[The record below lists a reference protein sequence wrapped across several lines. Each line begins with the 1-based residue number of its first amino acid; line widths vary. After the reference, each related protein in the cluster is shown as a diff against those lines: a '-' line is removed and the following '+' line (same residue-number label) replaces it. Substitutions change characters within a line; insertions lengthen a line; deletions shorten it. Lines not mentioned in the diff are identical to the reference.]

1 MIAVQNLSIHFGGE
15 FLFEDVSFALKENDR
30 VGLVGKNGAGKSTL
44 LKILSG
50 IQKPDS
56 GSVILPK
63 DSLIGFLHQDLS
75 KMRGKTVFQE
85 AQSAFNEA
93 LELDKQMHNIE
104 HELTHRTDYE
114 SDSYHELINSIHDI
128 SHRLEIINVATIDKQ
143 IELVLMGLGFIREEF
158 DKPVE
163 TFSGGWQMRI
173 ELAKILLS
181 KPELVLLDEPTN
193 HLDIESIQWLET
205 YLETYPGAIIIVS
218 HDRTFL
224 DNVTKRTIEIVSK
237 KIYDYPAPYSKFVE
251 LRKERID
258 QQRAAQ
264 KNQEKYIQHTE
275 QLIDKFRAKANKA
288 KFAQSL
294 IKKLDKIEEIE
305 VDDEETATIHF
316 YFPKPPRSGKSVVV
330 GRHLSKNYGDK
341 NVLKNIDFTI
351 ERGDKIAFVGKNG
364 EGKSTLSKMI
374 AGIEKY
380 DGELTIGHNVV
391 TGYYAQN
398 QADTLS
404 GENTV
409 FETIDNAAA
418 GEMRSHIR
426 TLLGAFLFGG
436 EAAFKKVKVLSGGEK
451 SRLALCKLL
460 LDPTNLLI
468 LDEPTNHLDMR
479 SKEVLK
485 NALMNYEGT
494 VIVVSHDRDFLKGM
508 TNRVYEFKDH
518 KIKEHIGD
526 IYNYLE
532 AKKIVNL
539 QELERKE
546 TVKQQLKEKEKT
558 NQANNLKV
566 NTDQKKN
573 TEKEINKLKKEIEKA
588 ESEIKTIETE
598 ITKLETEMNSP
609 DFYQSASS
617 NDVFGKYNQL
627 KESHEKKMEEWE
639 QLQEKIE
646 SFSV

>member
-56 GSVILPK
+56 GQVMLPK

-75 KMRGKTVFQE
+75 KMKGKTVFE
-85 AQSAFNEA
+85 ETQSAFNEA
-93 LELDKQMHNIE
+93 LQLDKRLHEIE
-104 HELTHRTDYE
+104 HELTVRTDYE
-114 SDSYHELINSIHDI
+114 SDSYHDLINEIQEI
-128 SHRLEIINVATIDKQ
+128 SHRLEITDVATIDKQ
-143 IELVLMGLGFIREEF
+143 IEVVLTGLGFLREEF
-158 DKPVE
+158 NKPVE

-193 HLDIESIQWLET
+193 HLDIESIQWLEK
-205 YLETYPGAIIIVS
+205 YLETYPGAIILVS

-224 DNVTKRTIEIVSK
+224 DNVSKRTIEIVNK
-237 KIYDYPAPYSKFVE
+237 KVYDYPTSYSKFVE

-258 QQRAAQ
+258 QQKAAQ

-275 QLIDKFRAKANKA
+275 MLIDKFRAKANKA

-305 VDDEETATIHF
+305 VDDEETASIHF
-316 YFPKPPRSGKSVVV
+316 YFPKPQRSGKLVVS
-330 GRHLSKNYGDK
+330 GKHLSKSYDEK
-341 NVLKNIDFTI
+341 IVLNKIDFEI
-351 ERGDKIAFVGKNG
+351 HRGDKIAFVGKNG
-364 EGKSTLSKMI
+364 EGKSTLSKII
-374 AGIEKY
+374 AGLEKY
-380 DGELTIGHNVV
+380 TGEMQLGHNV
-391 TGYYAQN
+391 TLGYYAQN
-398 QADTLS
+398 QAETLS
-404 GENTV
+404 GDDTV
-409 FETIDNAAA
+409 FETIDHVAA

-479 SKEVLK
+479 SKDVLK
-485 NALMNYEGT
+485 NALKNYEGT

-508 TNRVYEFKDH
+508 TNRVFEFKDR
-518 KIKEHIGD
+518 KIKEYIGD
-526 IYNYLE
+526 IYDYLD
-532 AKKIVNL
+532 AKKITSL
-539 QELERKE
+539 AELELSSKAEIKKKE
-546 TVKQQLKEKEKT
+546 EKKPPLAADDKKNKEKE
-558 NQANNLKV
+558 LS
-566 NTDQKKN
+566 
-573 TEKEINKLKKEIEKA
+573 KLKKEIEKIEA
-588 ESEIKTIETE
+588 EISSLEKAIADFEIKMQDAEFYKSNQSAE
-598 ITKLETEMNSP
+598 HLQAYQKSKEKLE
-609 DFYQSASS
+609 Q
-617 NDVFGKYNQL
+617 
-627 KESHEKKMEEWE
+627 KMTEWE
-639 QLQEKIE
+639 EMQDKVEQI
-646 SFSV
+646 

>member
-1 MIAVQNLSIHFGGE
+1 MISVQNLSIHFGGI

-44 LKILSG
+44 MKIMSG
-50 IQKPDS
+50 LQKPDS
-56 GSVILPK
+56 GQVMLPK

-75 KMRGKTVFQE
+75 KMKGKTVFEETQT
-85 AQSAFNEA
+85 AFNEA
-93 LELDKQMHNIE
+93 LQLDKRMHEIE
-104 HELTHRTDYE
+104 HELTVRTDYE
-114 SDSYHELINSIHDI
+114 SDSYHDIINEIQEI

-143 IELVLMGLGFIREEF
+143 IELVLMGLGFMREDF

-205 YLETYPGAIIIVS
+205 YLETYPGAIMIVS

-224 DNVTKRTIEIVSK
+224 DNVTKRTIEIVSQ
-237 KIYDYPAPYSKFVE
+237 KIYDYPANYSTFVE

-264 KNQEKYIQHTE
+264 KNQEKYIEHTE
-275 QLIDKFRAKANKA
+275 KLIDKFRAKANKA

-316 YFPKPPRSGKSVVV
+316 YFPKPQRSGKTVVTGKKV
-330 GRHLSKNYGDK
+330 SKTYDVK
-341 NVLKNIDFTI
+341 LILDEIDFDI
-351 ERGDKIAFVGKNG
+351 QRGDKIAFVGKNG
-364 EGKSTLSKMI
+364 EGKSTLSKII

-380 DGELTIGHNVV
+380 QGELELGHNVHL
-391 TGYYAQN
+391 GYYAQN
-398 QADTLS
+398 QAETLS
-404 GENTV
+404 GDDTV
-409 FETIDNAAA
+409 FDTIDKVAT

-436 EAAFKKVKVLSGGEK
+436 EASFKKVKVLSGGEK
-451 SRLALCKLL
+451 SRLAMCKLL
-460 LDPTNLLI
+460 LEPYNLLV

-479 SKEVLK
+479 SKDVLK
-485 NALMNYEGT
+485 NALNNFEGT
-494 VIVVSHDRDFLKGM
+494 VIVVSHDRDFLKGI
-508 TNRVYEFKDH
+508 TNRVFEFKDK

-526 IYNYLE
+526 IYDYLE
-532 AKKIVNL
+532 AKKISSL
-539 QELERKE
+539 AELELAPKPVKQKKE
-546 TVKQQLKEKEKT
+546 TTTVSPTKENHE
-558 NQANNLKV
+558 
-566 NTDQKKN
+566 DKKN
-573 TEKEINKLKKEIEKA
+573 REREVNRIKKEIEKT
-588 ESEIKTIETE
+588 EKEIAAIETE
-598 ITKLETEMNSP
+598 IVQLEKQMNDPGFYEKPNTTEIFN
-609 DFYQSASS
+609 
-617 NDVFGKYNQL
+617 KYNNL
-627 KESHEKKMEEWE
+627 KESHTQKMSGWESLTE
-639 QLQEKIE
+639 QLETI
-646 SFSV
+646 

>member
-15 FLFEDVSFALKENDR
+15 FLFEDVSFALKEIDR

-50 IQKPDS
+50 IQKPDT
-56 GSVILPK
+56 GNVVLPK

-75 KMRGKTVFQE
+75 KMKGKTVFEETQT
-85 AQSAFNEA
+85 AFNEA
-93 LELDKQMHNIE
+93 LQLDKRLHEIE
-104 HELTHRTDYE
+104 HELTVRTDYE
-114 SDSYHELINSIHDI
+114 SDSYHDLINEIQEI
-128 SHRLEIINVATIDKQ
+128 SHRLEIINVSTIDKQ
-143 IELVLMGLGFIREEF
+143 IELVLTGLGFDREEF
-158 DKPVE
+158 DRPVE

-224 DNVTKRTIEIVSK
+224 DNVTKRTIEIVNK
-237 KIYDYPAPYSKFVE
+237 KVFDYPAAYSKFME

-258 QQRAAQ
+258 QQKAAQ

-275 QLIDKFRAKANKA
+275 MLIDKFRAKANKA

-294 IKKLDKIEEIE
+294 IKKLDKLEEIE
-305 VDDEETATIHF
+305 VDDEETASIHF
-316 YFPKPPRSGKSVVV
+316 YFPKPPRSGKMVVHGKHV
-330 GRHLSKNYGDK
+330 SKSYDTK
-341 NVLKNIDFTI
+341 EVLHNIDFEI
-351 ERGDKIAFVGKNG
+351 HRGDKIAFVGKNG

-380 DGELTIGHNVV
+380 TGELQLGHNVSL
-391 TGYYAQN
+391 GYYAQN

-404 GENTV
+404 GDDTV
-409 FETIDNAAA
+409 FDTIDHAAT

-479 SKEVLK
+479 SKDVLK
-485 NALMNYEGT
+485 NALKNYEGT

-508 TNRVYEFKDH
+508 TNRVFEFKNK
-518 KIKEHIGD
+518 KIKEYIGD
-526 IYNYLE
+526 IYDYLD
-532 AKKIVNL
+532 AKKISSL
-539 QELERKE
+539 AELELNEKP
-546 TVKQQLKEKEKT
+546 VAKKQEQKISVEKSTADEKKNKEKE
-558 NQANNLKV
+558 
-566 NTDQKKN
+566 
-573 TEKEINKLKKEIEKA
+573 LKKLQREIEK
-588 ESEIKTIETE
+588 TETE
-598 ITKLETEMNSP
+598 ITALEKQIAVFELQMQDAAFFSNNNSAETLQAYQKSKDLLAEKMEHWENLQAKLET
-609 DFYQSASS
+609 
-617 NDVFGKYNQL
+617 V
-627 KESHEKKMEEWE
+627 
-639 QLQEKIE
+639 
-646 SFSV
+646 

>member
-1 MIAVQNLSIHFGGE
+1 MISVQNLSIHFGGI

-44 LKILSG
+44 MKIMSG
-50 IQKPDS
+50 LQKPDS
-56 GSVILPK
+56 GQVMLPK

-75 KMRGKTVFQE
+75 KMKGKTVFEETQT
-85 AQSAFNEA
+85 AFNEA
-93 LELDKQMHNIE
+93 LQLDKRMHEIE
-104 HELTHRTDYE
+104 HELTVRTDYE
-114 SDSYHELINSIHDI
+114 SDSYHDIINEIQEI

-143 IELVLMGLGFIREEF
+143 IELVLMGLGFMREDF

-205 YLETYPGAIIIVS
+205 YLETYPGAIMIVS

-224 DNVTKRTIEIVSK
+224 DNVTKRTIEIVSQ
-237 KIYDYPAPYSKFVE
+237 KIYDYPANYSTFVE

-264 KNQEKYIQHTE
+264 KNQEKYIEHTE
-275 QLIDKFRAKANKA
+275 KLIDKFRAKANKA

-316 YFPKPPRSGKSVVV
+316 YFPKPQRSGKTVVTGKKV
-330 GRHLSKNYGDK
+330 SKTYDVK
-341 NVLKNIDFTI
+341 LILDEIDFDI
-351 ERGDKIAFVGKNG
+351 QRGDKIAFVGKNG
-364 EGKSTLSKMI
+364 EGKSTLSKII

-380 DGELTIGHNVV
+380 QGELELGHNVHL
-391 TGYYAQN
+391 GYYAQN
-398 QADTLS
+398 QAETLS
-404 GENTV
+404 GDDTV
-409 FETIDNAAA
+409 FDTIDKVAT

-436 EAAFKKVKVLSGGEK
+436 EASFKKVKVLSGGEK
-451 SRLALCKLL
+451 SRLAMCKLL
-460 LDPTNLLI
+460 LEPYNLLV

-479 SKEVLK
+479 SKDVLK
-485 NALMNYEGT
+485 NALNNFEGT
-494 VIVVSHDRDFLKGM
+494 VIVVSHDRDFLKGI
-508 TNRVYEFKDH
+508 TNRVFEFKDK

-526 IYNYLE
+526 IYDYLE
-532 AKKIVNL
+532 AKKISSL
-539 QELERKE
+539 AELELASKPVKQKKE
-546 TVKQQLKEKEKT
+546 TTTISPTKENHE
-558 NQANNLKV
+558 
-566 NTDQKKN
+566 DKKN
-573 TEKEINKLKKEIEKA
+573 REREVNRIKKEIEKT
-588 ESEIKTIETE
+588 EKEIAALETE
-598 ITKLETEMNSP
+598 IVQLEKQMNDPGFYEKPNTTEIFN
-609 DFYQSASS
+609 
-617 NDVFGKYNQL
+617 KYNNL
-627 KESHEKKMEEWE
+627 KESHTQKMSGWESLTE
-639 QLQEKIE
+639 QLETI
-646 SFSV
+646 

>member
-50 IQKPDS
+50 LQKPDT
-56 GSVILPK
+56 GNVVLPK

-75 KMRGKTVFQE
+75 KMKGKTVFEETQT
-85 AQSAFNEA
+85 AFNEA
-93 LELDKQMHNIE
+93 LHLDKRLHEIE
-104 HELTHRTDYE
+104 YELTVRTDYE
-114 SDSYHELINSIHDI
+114 SESYHDLINEIQEI
-128 SHRLEIINVATIDKQ
+128 SHRLEIINVSTIDKQ
-143 IELVLMGLGFIREEF
+143 IELVLTGLGFDREEF
-158 DKPVE
+158 DRPVE

-224 DNVTKRTIEIVSK
+224 DNVTKRTIEIVNK
-237 KIYDYPAPYSKFVE
+237 KVFDYPAAYSKFME

-258 QQRAAQ
+258 QQKAAQ

-275 QLIDKFRAKANKA
+275 MLIDKFRAKANKA

-294 IKKLDKIEEIE
+294 IKKLDKLEEIE
-305 VDDEETATIHF
+305 VDDEETASIHF
-316 YFPKPPRSGKSVVV
+316 YFPKPPRSGKMVVHGKHV
-330 GRHLSKNYGDK
+330 SKSYDTK
-341 NVLKNIDFTI
+341 EVLHNIDFEI
-351 ERGDKIAFVGKNG
+351 HRGDKIAFVGKNG

-374 AGIEKY
+374 AGIENY
-380 DGELTIGHNVV
+380 TGELQLGHNVSL
-391 TGYYAQN
+391 GYYAQN

-404 GENTV
+404 GDDTV
-409 FETIDNAAA
+409 FDTIDKAAT

-479 SKEVLK
+479 SKDVLK
-485 NALMNYEGT
+485 NALKNYEGT
-494 VIVVSHDRDFLKGM
+494 VIVVSHDRDFLKSM
-508 TNRVYEFKDH
+508 TNRVFEFKNK
-518 KIKEHIGD
+518 KIKEYIGD
-526 IYNYLE
+526 IYDYLD
-532 AKKIVNL
+532 AKKISSL
-539 QELERKE
+539 AELELNEKPV
-546 TVKQQLKEKEKT
+546 TKKQEQKFSSEKNTIDDKKNKEKE
-558 NQANNLKV
+558 
-566 NTDQKKN
+566 
-573 TEKEINKLKKEIEKA
+573 LKKIQREIEK
-588 ESEIKTIETE
+588 TETE
-598 ITKLETEMNSP
+598 ITALEKQIADFELQMQDAEFFKNNTSADTLQAYQKSKDLLTEKMEQWENLQAKLET
-609 DFYQSASS
+609 
-617 NDVFGKYNQL
+617 V
-627 KESHEKKMEEWE
+627 
-639 QLQEKIE
+639 
-646 SFSV
+646 

>member
-50 IQKPDS
+50 IQKPDT
-56 GSVILPK
+56 GDVILPK

-75 KMRGKTVFQE
+75 KMKGKTVFE
-85 AQSAFNEA
+85 ETQSAFNEA
-93 LELDKQMHNIE
+93 LQHDKRLHTIE
-104 HELTHRTDYE
+104 HQLTVRTDYE
-114 SDSYHELINSIHDI
+114 SDSYHDLINEIQEI

-143 IELVLMGLGFIREEF
+143 IEVVLTGLGFDREEF
-158 DKPVE
+158 DRPVE

-193 HLDIESIQWLET
+193 HLDIESIQWLEK
-205 YLETYPGAIIIVS
+205 YLETYPGAIMMVS

-237 KIYDYPAPYSKFVE
+237 KVYDYPASYSKFMD

-258 QQRAAQ
+258 QQKAAQ

-316 YFPKPPRSGKSVVV
+316 YFPKPPRSGKMVVH
-330 GRHLSKNYGDK
+330 GKHLSKSYDTK
-341 NVLKNIDFTI
+341 NVLDNIDFEI
-351 ERGDKIAFVGKNG
+351 HRGDRIAFVGKNG
-364 EGKSTLSKMI
+364 EGKSTLSKII

-380 DGELTIGHNVV
+380 TGELTIGHNVSM
-391 TGYYAQN
+391 GYYAQN

-404 GENTV
+404 GDDTV
-409 FETIDNAAA
+409 FDTIDHSAT

-479 SKEVLK
+479 SKDVLK
-485 NALMNYEGT
+485 NALKNFEGT

-508 TNRVYEFKDH
+508 TNRVFEFKD
-518 KIKEHIGD
+518 KTIKEYTGD
-526 IYNYLE
+526 IYDYLG
-532 AKKIVNL
+532 AKKISSL
-539 QELERKE
+539 AELEI
-546 TVKQQLKEKEKT
+546 KEKPVVKKT
-558 NQANNLKV
+558 E
-566 NTDQKKN
+566 QKISESRENIDERKN
-573 TEKEINKLKKEIEKA
+573 KDKEVKKTQKEIERT
-588 ESEIKTIETE
+588 ENEIAV
-598 ITKLETEMNSP
+598 LEKDISAFEQNMQNP
-609 DFYQSASS
+609 EFYQKNNSS
-617 NDVFGKYNQL
+617 DKFTQYENL
-627 KESHEKKMEEWE
+627 KQQHTKKMELWE
-639 QLQEKIE
+639 KLQIQLEKIA
-646 SFSV
+646 